1 MASKTDDERR
11 AIALS
16 SGLGRTGLYFDDDD
30 VLDLLRAA
38 VEREGSQRAFA
49 ERYCVDRAYI
59 NALLNGKR
67 RVSGVI
73 VKALGLR
80 NVYVVE

>member
-1 MASKTDDERR
+1 MASKTDPEKRV
-11 AIALS
+11 IALS
-16 SGLGRTGLYFDDDD
+16 SGLGSLAIVFDDDD

-38 VEREGSQRAFA
+38 VLIVLMF
-49 ERYCVDRAYI
+49 

-80 NVYVVE
+80 KVYVVE